1 MKSLRLMFGIFLFIG
16 LVFMVI
22 AGFVASSSQEKVNT
36 YIQVEGVVTDLE
48 QSASS
53 SDNSYTYYPIV
64 EYTANDGN
72 VYSFRS
78 NVGSSPPSYEIN
90 EVVIVMHPPDQPQSG
105 QINDFTSLWLFP
117 IIFGSLGFIFFAV
130 GLGGFIYQINSN
142 KRKEFL
148 LRNGQ
153 RLTANVTGVIINR
166 SITVNGRNPFKITC
180 QRHET
185 SSNIVQTFESENI
198 WFDPSAFAP
207 QGKEV
212 TVYVDYTN
220 PKKYYVD
227 ISFLPKQ
234 A

>member
-1 MKSLRLMFGIFLFIG
+1 MKALRLMFGIFLFIG
-16 LVFMVI
+16 LLFMVI
-22 AGFVASSSQEKVNT
+22 AGFVASSSQEKIDT
-36 YIQVEGVVTDLE
+36 YIQVEGIVIDLE
-48 QSASS
+48 QSSSS
-53 SDNSYTYYPIV
+53 SDNSYTYFPVV
-64 EYTANDGN
+64 EYTADDGN

-78 NVGSSPPSYEIN
+78 SVGSSPPSYEIN
-90 EVVIVMHPPDQPQSG
+90 ETVTVMHPPDQPQSG
-105 QINDFTSLWLFP
+105 QINDFTSLWLVA
-117 IIFGSLGFIFFAV
+117 IIFGGLGFVFFAV
-130 GLGGFIYQINSN
+130 GLGGFIHQKNAN

-153 RLTANVTGVIINR
+153 KITANVTAVTINR
-166 SITVNGRNPFKITC
+166 NLTVNGRNPFRITC
-180 QRHET
+180 QRHE
-185 SSNIVQTFESENI
+185 SSNNTVHTFESENI
-198 WFDPSAFAP
+198 WFDPSSFAP